1 VQRIEGM
8 TIAEK
13 GFNEIFRPEFPKRAS
28 YLAVY
33 SLQMAEEKKRLI
45 FSSLEVCRFL
55 CKYSDVVLLQ

>member
-33 SLQMAEEKKRLI
+33 SLQMAEEKKRL
-45 FSSLEVCRFL
+45 FFLLRSL
-55 CKYSDVVLLQ
+55 

>member
-45 FSSLEVCRFL
+45 FSS
-55 CKYSDVVLLQ
+55 